1 MKKWS
6 VPRKYNLAFGLAL
19 MIMAGI
25 AALSYGSL
33 LQIKRANQAV
43 THTQTVMDSVDFIL
57 STLKDAETGQR
68 GYLLTGKPG
77 YLEPYNTALGDL
89 NPRIDKVAQLTVDSP
104 IQQKNVQQLRRL
116 VQMKLAELDHTIQLR
131 KTQGLS
137 AALAVVTTDEGKQVM
152 DKIRVLHSVMDQEE
166 LRLLEIRS
174 QQQESSAL
182 KASNLIV
189 GGTILEAIALGLI
202 VLALNRKAQNLK
214 QSQFNLQALNRDLE
228 NRVQLRTTELSQSN
242 QQLVSEIREREKV
255 EFELKMRMAEIY
267 DLYNNAPCGYQSL
280 NESGNYV
287 EINDTA
293 LHWLGYTR
301 EEMLQEKNFADVL
314 TPAGISTFQKN
325 FAMLKAGFC
334 QQGSADFE
342 IIRKDGTILPIS
354 VNSTAVRDTAGNF
367 ISTRCTL
374 NDMRE
379 RKRAENILRESE
391 QRWRSL
397 LENVRLVVIGL
408 DIQGR
413 VEFANPFFL
422 ELTGYTHS
430 EVIGQYWF
438 TKFLPLHHRPK
449 LETAFQEILEKDFH
463 PHYHNPIVT
472 KTGQERLIAWNNT
485 ILKDTAGLAMG
496 TLSIGE
502 DITQR
507 IAVEQ
512 LKNEFISIVSHEL
525 RTPLTS
531 IRGSLGL
538 IASGALQAHPAQFQR
553 MIEIAAT
560 DTERLVRLVNDILDL
575 EHLES
580 GKIVLEKA
588 THDVKA
594 LIQQSLEVMQT
605 SANEAQVTLIADVT
619 AASLWV
625 DGDRLIQTLTNL
637 LSNAI
642 KFSPPGAT
650 VTISAK
656 QIDNL
661 PEQDLIQGSSA
672 SPLASLTDQ
681 EIWSTL
687 AHSQISILFQVTD
700 YGRGI
705 PTDKLDTIFGRFQ
718 QVDASDSRSKG
729 GTGLGLAIC
738 RSIVEQHGGYIWAE
752 SIWGE
757 GSTISFILPAEI
769 PQHPPARWKNH
780 FTEQQEGVMPAY

>member
-1 MKKWS
+1 MKRWS

-19 MIMAGI
+19 MIMTGI

-43 THTQTVMDSVDFIL
+43 THTQTVMDSVDSIL

-89 NPRIDKVAQLTVDSP
+89 NLRIDKVSQLTVDSS

-116 VQMKLAELDHTIQLR
+116 VQMKLAELERTIQLR
-131 KTQGLS
+131 KTQGLP
-137 AALAVVTTDEGKQVM
+137 AALAVVATDEGKQVM
-152 DKIRVLHSVMDQEE
+152 DQIRVLHSVMDQEE
-166 LRLLEIRS
+166 LRLLASRS
-174 QQQESSAL
+174 QQQESSAHQ
-182 KASNLIV
+182 AANLIV
-189 GGTILEAIALGLI
+189 GGTVLEALALGLI
-202 VLALNRKAQNLK
+202 VLALNRKAQNLR
-214 QSQFNLQALNRDLE
+214 QSQANLQDLNRDLE
-228 NRVQLRTTELSQSN
+228 HRVQLRTTELSQIN
-242 QQLVSEIREREKV
+242 QQLVSEISEREKV
-255 EFELKMRMAEIY
+255 ECELKMRMAEIY

-301 EEMLQEKNFADVL
+301 EEMMQGKNFTDVL
-314 TPAGISTFQKN
+314 TPVGIATFQKN

-334 QQGSADFE
+334 KQGSADFE
-342 IIRKDGTILPIS
+342 IVCKDGTTLPVS
-354 VNSTAVRDTAGNF
+354 VNSIALRDKEGNF

-374 NDMRE
+374 NDMRD

-391 QRWRSL
+391 RRWRSL
-397 LENVRLVVIGL
+397 LEDVRLVVIGL
-408 DIQGR
+408 DLQGR

-422 ELTGYTHS
+422 ELTGYAHS
-430 EVIGQYWF
+430 EVIGQHWF

-449 LETAFQEILEKDFH
+449 LQTAFREILENDFH
-463 PHYHNPIVT
+463 PHYQNPIVT

-485 ILKDTAGLAMG
+485 LLKDAEGTVMG

-538 IASGALQAHPAQFQR
+538 IATGALKEHPAQLQR

-588 THDVKA
+588 IHDVST
-594 LIQQSLEVMQT
+594 LIQQSLEVMQA
-605 SANEAQVTLIADVT
+605 SADAAQVTLVAE
-619 AASLWV
+619 ASAIQLWV
-625 DGDRLIQTLTNL
+625 DGDRIIQTLTNL

-642 KFSPPGAT
+642 KFSPPGS
-650 VTISAK
+650 TIKLSVKALEHLPD
-656 QIDNL
+656 DNA
-661 PEQDLIQGSSA
+661 IQCFGPPQNM
-672 SPLASLTDQ
+672 SPIQQ
-681 EIWSTL
+681 EDWI
-687 AHSQISILFQVTD
+687 AAIHSNTNVLFQVTD
-700 YGRGI
+700 QGRGI
-705 PTDKLDTIFGRFQ
+705 PAEKLDTIFGKFQ

-738 RSIVEQHGGYIWAE
+738 RSIIEQHGGYIWAE
-752 SIWGE
+752 STWGQ
-757 GSTISFILPAEI
+757 GSIFYFTLPAQI
-769 PQHPPARWKNH
+769 PQQLVRRAGETM
-780 FTEQQEGVMPAY
+780 TEPHSPTPVR

>member
-6 VPRKYNLAFGLAL
+6 VPRKYNIAFSLAL
-19 MIMAGI
+19 MLMAGI
-25 AALSYGSL
+25 AALSHGSL
-33 LQIKRANQAV
+33 LQIKQANQAV
-43 THTQTVMDSVDFIL
+43 THTQIVMDSVDSIL
-57 STLKDAETGQR
+57 SSLKDAETGQR

-77 YLEPYNTALGDL
+77 YLEPYNTALGEL

-116 VQMKLAELDHTIQLR
+116 VQMKLAELDRTIQLR
-131 KTQGLS
+131 KTQGLPT
-137 AALAVVTTDEGKQVM
+137 ALAVVKTDEGQQVM

-166 LRLLEIRS
+166 LRLLESRS
-174 QQQESSAL
+174 HQQERNANQ
-182 KASNLIV
+182 AANLIV
-189 GGTILEAIALGLI
+189 GGTLIEAIALGLI
-202 VLALNRKAQNLK
+202 VLALNRKAQNLR
-214 QSQFNLQALNRDLE
+214 QSQANLQELNRDLE
-228 NRVQLRTTELSQSN
+228 YRVQSRMTELSQIN
-242 QQLVSEIREREKV
+242 QQLVSEISERQKV
-255 EFELKMRMAEIY
+255 EFELKLRIDEVY

-301 EEMLQEKNFADVL
+301 EEMLQGKNFADIV
-314 TPAGISTFQKN
+314 TPSGTATFQKN
-325 FAMLKAGFC
+325 FAMLKAGVC
-334 QQGSADFE
+334 KQGSADFE
-342 IIRKDGTILPIS
+342 IVRKDGTILPIS

-374 NDMRE
+374 NDMRD

-397 LENVRLVVIGL
+397 LEDVRLVVIGL
-408 DIQGR
+408 DLQGR

-430 EVIGQYWF
+430 EVIGQHWF

-449 LETAFQEILEKDFH
+449 LETAFHDILEKDFH
-463 PHYHNPIVT
+463 PYYQNPIVT

-485 ILKDTAGLAMG
+485 ILRDSAGQAIG

-538 IASGALQAHPAQFQR
+538 IASGALQAHPTQFQR

-588 THDVKA
+588 THDVNT

-605 SANEAQVTLIADVT
+605 SANEAQVTLVADVT

-642 KFSPPGAT
+642 KFSTPGAT

-656 QIDNL
+656 RIENL
-661 PEQDLIQGSSA
+661 PEQNLLQCSI
-672 SPLASLTDQ
+672 SPLLSMTDR
-681 EIWSTL
+681 EVWPTFVR
-687 AHSQISILFQVTD
+687 SQTSILFQVID
-700 YGRGI
+700 HGRGI
-705 PTDKLDTIFGRFQ
+705 PADKLDTIFGRFQ

-738 RSIVEQHGGYIWAE
+738 RSIVEQHEGHIWAE

-757 GSTISFILPAEI
+757 GSTISFILPAET
-769 PQHPPARWKNH
+769 PQHLPAHRKHH
-780 FTEQQEGVMPAY
+780 FTEQQEGMIPVY